1 MGRLAQTLGHT
12 IPTTMDSRFDWKFFL
27 TLAIT
32 IASVAVPVWLWQAD
46 LSSKALSLTV
56 KSTAELQPKG
66 IDTLNGIQLSVDG
79 KALESPYVSVLE
91 ISNSGSKPIL
101 TSDFEGPMRI
111 STGSL
116 SKLVKVRTTS
126 STPPSLEPAVS
137 LAEGVVLLQPLL
149 LNPSDI
155 IRITAVTANAKPIFA
170 VRARVAGVSEINVN
184 DSQTGREIKRY
195 WIGRVVST
203 LLLTLY
209 LVNIIEFTFAGL
221 RRRTFLPRSLAT
233 GVIAAF
239 GGAILVAIQ
248 SPENTA
254 STSSILPIMGVAAL
268 LSVPFVFRRMYGSVA

>member
-1 MGRLAQTLGHT
+1 
-12 IPTTMDSRFDWKFFL
+12 MDSRFDWKFFL